1 MSSREPTEEEIG
13 ELTMVHHDLLLEKIE
28 LTRLEQGVAQKKI
41 QIDYMERLREMMFHN
56 LFPEQPK

>member
-1 MSSREPTEEEIG
+1 MSSREPTEEEIR
-13 ELTMVHHDLLLEKIE
+13 ELTMVDHDLLLEKIE

>member
-1 MSSREPTEEEIG
+1 MSGHEPTEEEIRQ
-13 ELTMVHHDLLLEKIE
+13 LTMADHDLLLEKIE
-28 LTRLEQGVAQKKI
+28 LTQLEQRVAQKKI